1 MDADVFLI
9 CASVGQKSQFQSA
22 KTKWEQEIKHFNPNK
37 VPIIFAG
44 VSPGP
49 EHDDP
54 EDGDEIHR
62 RTEANVLPSDSMEY
76 GREIAKAM
84 GAHTYLECDL
94 LSGKGVKAL
103 FDEVCSFG
111 LFLAQMYHLTSENK
125 SEQLADGTK
134 MCRRSSRHSDSIEE
148 RERRRQRQWENRA
161 CSRG

>member
-22 KTKWEQEIKHFNPNK
+22 KTKWEHEIKHFNPNR
-37 VPIIFAG
+37 VPIILAG
-44 VSPGP
+44 ISPGP
-49 EHDDP
+49 EHDDL
-54 EDGDEIHR
+54 EDGDGIHT

-103 FDEVCSFG
+103 FDEVCFCF
-111 LFLAQMYHLTSENK
+111 LFPVQSDRLASENK

-134 MCRRSSRHSDSIEE
+134 MCRRLSRHSDSIEE
-148 RERRRQRQWENRA
+148 GGRRRERQR
-161 CSRG
+161 